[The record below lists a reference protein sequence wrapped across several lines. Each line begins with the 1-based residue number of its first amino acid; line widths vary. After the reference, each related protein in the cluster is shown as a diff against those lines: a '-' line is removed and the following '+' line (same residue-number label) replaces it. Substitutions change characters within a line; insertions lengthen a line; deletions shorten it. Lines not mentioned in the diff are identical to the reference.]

1 MISEVWRFHMRL
13 NAILR
18 ISIDWYKLM
27 NALSIQPDDLTAE
40 NAHKHA
46 LFWFRRDLR
55 TFDNAGFYAA
65 LTAAKKVSCVFVF
78 DKEILDL
85 LEDKADKR
93 VDFIWA
99 SVLEVKQALQDAGG
113 DLIVL
118 YDHASQA
125 IPNLA
130 ATLKVDA
137 VFTNTDY
144 EPQAIARDAHVAAAC
159 AKNGIDF
166 HTVKDTVVFEKR
178 EVLTQTAGIYSVFT
192 PYKNAWLK
200 RLRDADLAV
209 RPSENHLKKVAK
221 APAQFA
227 AMPSMSSMG
236 FQATDIAKFVTPG
249 MTGAAK
255 LVEDFIPRMDGY
267 HEARNYPSVKGVS
280 YLSVHNRFGTVSI
293 RQLARIAYA
302 ETLRKTNEGAQIWL
316 NELIWRDF
324 YFQIMFHSPHAA
336 TSCFKPMYDAL
347 KWENSP
353 ALFAAWCEARTGY
366 PIIDAAMRQL
376 NQTGYMHNRL
386 RMIVAS
392 FLTKD
397 LLVSWQWGEKY
408 FAEKLIDFDLTANN
422 GGWQWA
428 ASTGCDAQPYF
439 RIFNPISQSEKFD
452 TAGKFIRRYMP
463 ELKNIP
469 DKFIHAPWTLP
480 PLEQTARGC
489 VIGKDYPAPVV
500 DHATQ
505 RDKALAMYKV
515 AR

>member
-1 MISEVWRFHMRL
+1 
-13 NAILR
+13 
-18 ISIDWYKLM
+18 M
-27 NALSIQPDDLTAE
+27 NALSMPKADLKPQNE
-40 NAHKHA
+40 HKHL

-55 TFDNAGFYAA
+55 TFDNAGLYAA
-65 LTAAKKVSCVFVF
+65 LQTAKKVSCVFVF
-78 DKEILDL
+78 DREILDL

-99 SVLEVKQALQDAGG
+99 SVQEVKQALIGAGG

-118 YDHASQA
+118 YDYASAA
-125 IPNLA
+125 IPKLA
-130 ATLKVDA
+130 TQLKVDA

-144 EPQAIARDAHVAAAC
+144 EPQAIVRDANVAAAC

-166 HTVKDTVVFEKR
+166 QTVKDTVVFEKR

-200 RLRDADLAV
+200 RLRDNDLSS
-209 RPSENHLKKVAK
+209 RPCENHLNKIAK
-221 APAQFA
+221 APTEFA
-227 AMPSMSSMG
+227 AMPSLESMG
-236 FQATDIAKFVTPG
+236 FQPTNLATYVTPG
-249 MTGAAK
+249 MAGAAK
-255 LVEDFIPRMDGY
+255 LVEDFIPRMHNY

-302 ETLRKTNEGAQIWL
+302 ETLRASNEGAQIWL
-316 NELIWRDF
+316 NELVWRDF

-336 TSCFKPMYDAL
+336 ERCFKPMYDTI

-452 TAGKFIRRYMP
+452 AAGKFIRRYLP

-489 VIGKDYPAPVV
+489 VIGKDYPAPIV

-515 AR
+515 VR